1 MDLIR
6 AKQFLLQTHL
16 AALSRR
22 ERPNSY
28 QLNSSPGVGKSDSQ
42 FQYVEM
48 LATTLNQ
55 PIGLVVFMLATITSP
70 DVRGFMIPIKNPD
83 GPVPITVFSTPPWMP
98 GPQNTWVCE
107 PTGNPDMPVR
117 WHEAGT
123 ATSWAGPLPEVGVLF
138 LDEWGQAD
146 DDVKKPSAELLLHG
160 RVGNW
165 VLPKTYRVISAS
177 NRTSDRSGVL
187 RELMFII
194 NRRGLLNI
202 EGRLNPWLIWVETQR
217 DNLRPHYLTVSFAQ
231 QHPGVVFR
239 DTVPEGYD
247 QFATPRS
254 LCLMDKDLR
263 AIRSQEQVDKGELL
277 DLDDPIAHEMVAAW
291 IGTGAAGQYL
301 AHLKYA
307 NQMPDIE
314 DIIKT
319 PMVAKLPAG
328 QDGQMVAVFKLVEHI
343 TEENVSP
350 FLRYIGRMHQDMGV
364 FAVNTIN
371 ADDRRAK
378 FVFPTAEYRD
388 FQRKN
393 KQVLFA
399 AHS

>member
-6 AKQFLLQTHL
+6 AKSYLLQTHV
-16 AALSRR
+16 AALNRR
-22 ERPNSY
+22 ERPNAY
-28 QLNSSPGVGKSDSQ
+28 QLTSSPGVGKSDSM

-48 LATTLNQ
+48 LALDLRE

-70 DVRGFMIPIKNPD
+70 DVRGFMIPIRNPD
-83 GPVPITVFSTPPWMP
+83 GGTPITVFSLPPWMP
-98 GPQNTWVCE
+98 RPESMWVCE
-107 PTGNPDMPVR
+107 PGTGNPDNPVR

-123 ATSWAGPLPEVGVLF
+123 WDGPMPTVGVLF

-146 DDVKKPSAELLLHG
+146 DDVKKPSAELLLNG

-165 VLPKTYRVISAS
+165 VLPKTWRVISAS

-187 RELMFII
+187 RELMFIV

-202 EGRLNPWLIWVETQR
+202 EGRLQPWLTWVETQR
-217 DNLRPHYLTVSFAQ
+217 DHLRPHYLTVSFAQ

-239 DTVPEGYD
+239 DTVPEGTE
-247 QFATPRS
+247 QFCTPRS

-263 AIRSQEQVDKGELL
+263 GIRSVIQEDKGELL
-277 DLDDPIAHEMVAAW
+277 DLDDPQAHEMVASW
-291 IGTGAAGQYL
+291 VGTGAAGQYL

-307 NQMPDIE
+307 DQMPDID
-314 DIIKT
+314 DILKNPAT
-319 PMVAKLPAG
+319 AKLPAG
-328 QDGQMVAVFKLVEHI
+328 QDGQMVATFKLVEHI
-343 TEENVSP
+343 NQDNASI
-350 FLRYIGRMHQDMGV
+350 FLKYISRMHQDMGV

-378 FVFPTAEYRD
+378 FVFPLAEYRE

>member
-1 MDLIR
+1 MDIIR
-6 AKQFLLQTHL
+6 MKQFLLQTHL

-22 ERPNSY
+22 ERPNAY
-28 QLNSSPGVGKSDSQ
+28 QLMSSPGVGKSDSI

-48 LATTLNQ
+48 LCLALNQ
-55 PIGLVVFMLATITSP
+55 PIGLIVFMLATITSP
-70 DVRGFMIPIKNPD
+70 DVRGFMIPVKAPD
-83 GPVPITVFSTPPWMP
+83 GGNPITVFSVPPWMP
-98 GPQNTWVCE
+98 RPESMWVCE
-107 PTGNPDMPVR
+107 PTGDPDNPVR

-123 ATSWAGPLPEVGVLF
+123 WAGPMPTVGVLF

-146 DDVKKPSAELLLHG
+146 DDVKKPSAELLLNG

-165 VLPKTYRVISAS
+165 VLPKTYRVIAAS

-194 NRRGLLNI
+194 NRRGALQI
-202 EGRLNPWLIWVETQR
+202 EGRLQPWLIWVETQR
-217 DNLRPHYLTVSFAQ
+217 EHLRPHYLTVSFAQ
-231 QHPGVVFR
+231 AHPGVVFR

-247 QFATPRS
+247 QFCTPRS

-263 AIRSQEQVDKGELL
+263 AIRTQKQVDAGELL
-277 DLDDPIAHEMVAAW
+277 DLDDPVAHELAAAW
-291 IGTGAAGQYL
+291 IGPGAAGQYL

-307 NQMPDIE
+307 DQMPDVE
-314 DIIKT
+314 DIIKNPAT
-319 PMVAKLPAG
+319 AKLPAG
-328 QDGQMVAVFKLVEHI
+328 QDGQMVCAFKLVEHI
-343 TEENVSP
+343 TPENVSP

-371 ADDRRAK
+371 ADDRRAR
-378 FVFPTAEYRD
+378 FVFPTPEYRD